1 MFDFMQIHKKI
12 NIYICLV
19 SLIYLDKYFISGILS
34 LVD

>member
-1 MFDFMQIHKKI
+1 MFEFMQMHKKI

-19 SLIYLDKYFISGILS
+19 SLVYLDKYFILGTPN

>member
-1 MFDFMQIHKKI
+1 MFEFMQIHKKI

-19 SLIYLDKYFISGILS
+19 SLVYLDKYFILEIPN